1 MNFKYVKINSMKI
14 DEIQS
19 DSMRNSFCDS
29 DDMHSKILF
38 RVYATISILLAIDY
52 KTVH

>member
-1 MNFKYVKINSMKI
+1 MKI

-19 DSMRNSFCDS
+19 DSMRNSSCDA
-29 DDMHSKILF
+29 DDMYSKILF
-38 RVYATISILLAIDY
+38 RVYATSSILLAIDY